1 MTEYVIFIPTDEIE
15 EKKWPL
21 QWTTISEI
29 STDMSTHKWHVQDV
43 IIPKLLNAIFHQNRF
58 PYDTIIT
65 SFR

>member
-29 STDMSTHKWHVQDV
+29 STDMSTHKWHFQDV
-43 IIPKLLNAIFHQNRF
+43 IIPKLLKRHFSSE
-58 PYDTIIT
+58 
-65 SFR
+65 SFSLRYNYYLF